1 MASCL
6 SARQSAPEVLSS
18 GYPDIPCVAIL
29 ESLNPVDQA
38 PINAATVFTLEEFAA
53 AYELFYKE
61 REAGFTL
68 AKMTLEA
75 TGGINYDP
83 DHLLYSVLA
92 TLSDDC
98 AIRVGRLRGQTPE
111 EALAC
116 RNEFVRSN
124 GDPRTWEITIVEDDE
139 GHAVD

>member
-1 MASCL
+1 VPALCCGERYKPKL
-6 SARQSAPEVLSS
+6 
-18 GYPDIPCVAIL
+18 GYPAIQCVATL

-38 PINAATVFTLEEFAA
+38 PINAAKVFTLEEFTA
-53 AYELFYKE
+53 AYELFYKD

-68 AKMTLEA
+68 AKRTMEA

-83 DHLLYSVLA
+83 GHLLFSVLA

-111 EALAC
+111 EALAW
-116 RNEFVRSN
+116 RDEFLRSN

-139 GHAVD
+139 GHVVE